1 MNKDSNDD
9 DDDND
14 DQLDSNLNVIKMF
27 RYF

>member
-1 MNKDSNDD
+1 MNKDGNDD

-14 DQLDSNLNVIKMF
+14 DQLDSNLNVINMF